1 MEEKRIVD
9 ILQRVADQNGVPL
22 AAVLEEIDR
31 VIDNGMESPNPQ
43 IRVQWERIPRKGAK
57 PNAAELMTYLVDRA
71 IRESHLPFDF
81 VFYSSIFVIIGLP
94 SLSSRGVRPPE

>member
-43 IRVQWERIPRKGAK
+43 IRVRWKRIPRKGAK

-71 IRESHLPFDF
+71 IRESHLRDTKK
-81 VFYSSIFVIIGLP
+81 
-94 SLSSRGVRPPE
+94 